1 MKIHRT
7 GIALGAA
14 LLLGLTACGGGDT
27 TAAESATPAATSPA
41 TTEAATTNTDEGCT
55 VLERTGS
62 TKNKKL
68 QAFADAQYE
77 SIDCSSDTDL
87 ADQLTALTQS
97 AEYKKQVA
105 DQGWDSKN
113 PVEAM
118 GAVSVTV
125 RDLDSLSF
133 CMLTVL
139 DEPVRGKTLS
149 CQDA

>member
-1 MKIHRT
+1 MKIYRT
-7 GIALGAA
+7 GTILGAT

-55 VLERTGS
+55 VVERTGS

-87 ADQLTALTQS
+87 TDQLTALTQS
-97 AEYKKQVA
+97 AEFKKQVA
-105 DQGWDSKN
+105 DQGWDSDTG
-113 PVEAM
+113 EAM

-139 DEPVRGKTLS
+139 DEPARGKTMS